1 MSVSS
6 TSVAQECFH
15 CGLPIPAGLH
25 LTVRVDGTTRHL
37 CCTGCQAVAQAI
49 VDNGLTSYYQTRE
62 GFPGAAN
69 RDALIPEE
77 LKLYDEA
84 EVLASISETPAN
96 EAGLRE
102 ASFSLEGIRCGAC
115 VWLIEKR
122 LGQVPGIRR
131 VHVNM
136 STESLHVR
144 WEESSCKPSNILRA
158 VRELGYVAYPFDVV
172 RHGEHL
178 RRAGKKL
185 FRQVFVAGLAM
196 MQVMMYAYP
205 AYVAQDG
212 TFDADMASLMNWASL
227 ILTLPVV
234 FYSATPF
241 FQGAWRNL
249 KNRSLGMDVPVA
261 LGVTA
266 AFAGSMVATLK
277 GVGEVY
283 YDSVTMFVFLLLCSR
298 YLELNA
304 RTKAAATLERM
315 KHALPPSASRMTA
328 YPRQRDTESV
338 AAALLQQGDVIL
350 IRPGEA
356 IPADCVVVEGSTS
369 IDASLLT
376 GESRPQHCRLGDE
389 LPGGAIVVS
398 QAVVAR
404 VVRPVR
410 ESTLASLLN
419 LIAKAGQ
426 SKPQISVWADRAAAQ
441 FVAALLSFS
450 VIVFFAWQ
458 WLQPER
464 SWEIAIAVLVVSCP
478 CALSM
483 ATPTALAAAT
493 DRLVRGGVLVVQA
506 HVLETLSRVT
516 HVIFDKT
523 GTLTHGK
530 PVLRHIEPLGKLDHE
545 SCLKIAA
552 AMEASSAHPL
562 AAAIRDAAE
571 KLSTGSVAIDALM
584 HTPGSGL
591 EAVINGKTYRLG
603 SRDFVEVITG
613 HSPPHSTVGIYTP
626 VYLGCE
632 GEWLTCFELADT
644 LREDAQQVV
653 DYFRKQGKQVILL
666 SGDHEG
672 VTQRVAAD
680 LNISEAHGQQLPQQK
695 LAFVEALQQQGAIVA
710 MVGDGINDAAV
721 LRAANVSFAMG
732 QGAALA
738 QTSADAVLLQDRLG
752 LVTSASRVAAQTI
765 RVIRQNLGWATLY
778 NVTAIPAAAFGLL
791 TPWMASV
798 GMTLS
803 SAIVVINALRLRRA
817 DLGESAADRREPLAG
832 LITKEA
838 H

>member
-1 MSVSS
+1 MSASS
-6 TSVAQECFH
+6 AAIAQDCFH
-15 CGLPIPAGLH
+15 CGLPVPAGLH
-25 LTVRVDGTTRHL
+25 LTVDVENITRTM
-37 CCTGCQAVAQAI
+37 CCAGCQAVAQAI

-62 GFPGAAN
+62 GFPAAAG
-69 RDALIPEE
+69 RDALVPEE
-77 LKLYDEA
+77 LKLYDDA
-84 EVLASISETPAN
+84 EVLASISETPDD

-122 LGQVPGIRR
+122 LGRLPGMRR
-131 VHVNM
+131 AHVNM

-144 WEESSCKPSNILRA
+144 WEDAACKPSDILRA
-158 VRELGYVAYPFDVV
+158 VRELGYVAYPFDVA

-178 RRAGKKL
+178 RRASKKL
-185 FRQVFVAGLAM
+185 FRQVFVAGLSM

-212 TFDADMASLMNWASL
+212 TFDADMAALMNWASL

-234 FYSATPF
+234 FYSAIPF

-249 KNRSLGMDVPVA
+249 KNKSLGMDVPVA

-266 AFAGSMVATLK
+266 AFTGSMVATLS

-298 YLELNA
+298 YLELKA

-315 KHALPPSASRMTA
+315 KHALPPSASRMA
-328 YPRQRDTESV
+328 GYPQQRDTETV

-350 IRPGEA
+350 IKPGEA
-356 IPADCVVVEGSTS
+356 ISADCVVLEGSTS

-376 GESRPQHCRLGDE
+376 GESRPQHRGLGDE
-389 LPGGAIVVS
+389 LPGGAVVVS
-398 QAVVAR
+398 QAVLAR
-404 VVRPVR
+404 VTRPVR

-441 FVAALLSFS
+441 FVAVLLSFS

-464 SWEIAIAVLVVSCP
+464 AWEIAIAVLVVSCP

-530 PVLRHIEPLGKLDHE
+530 PVLRHTEVLGSLDQA
-545 SCLKIAA
+545 SCLKMAA

-571 KLSTGSVAIDALM
+571 KTSTEPIALDALT

-591 EAVINGKTYRLG
+591 EAIIDGQVYRLG
-603 SRDFVEVITG
+603 SRDFVEAITQAVLSLTASAM
-613 HSPPHSTVGIYTP
+613 HTP
-626 VYLGCE
+626 VYLGRE
-632 GEWLTCFELADT
+632 GEWLACFELADT
-644 LREDAQQVV
+644 LRDDAQQVV
-653 DYFRKQGKQVILL
+653 DYFRQQGKQVILL
-666 SGDHEG
+666 SGDHVA
-672 VTQRVAAD
+672 VTRHVAAELGIPD
-680 LNISEAHGQQLPQQK
+680 AHGEQLPQQK
-695 LAFVEALQQQGAIVA
+695 LAFVEALQRQGAIVA

-721 LRAANVSFAMG
+721 LRAADVSFAMG

-752 LVTSASRVAAQTI
+752 LVMAASGVAAQAI

-791 TPWMASV
+791 TPWMASI
-798 GMTLS
+798 GMAVS

-817 DLGESAADRREPLAG
+817 DMREARTAQPEPVGA